1 VATSKELTPRR
12 KGAENAE
19 MDAFRRLSILCASP
33 LREFFALSGRQIM
46 ISGTLHSSAQG
57 QLSIGAHMLRLLI
70 LACSVFCAHVL
81 LGAEPEAILLWP
93 NGAPGSEG
101 KTTPEVI
108 ELTSSGERN
117 VTQIHKPSLT
127 PYLPAAGKGNGAAIV
142 IAPGGG
148 HSKLCVDHE
157 GHNLARWLAERGTAA
172 FVLKYRLAREKDS
185 TYTLEKDAVGD
196 MQRAIRLVRSRAKEW
211 NIEANKVGAL
221 GFSAGGE
228 LAFMAAMQDG
238 NGDAQ
243 AADEIDRQNA
253 RPDFQC
259 LIYPGKSSRIEV
271 TKDMPQAF
279 IVCGYGDRQD
289 IAHGMAEVYLK
300 FKDAGVPAELHIY
313 AAAGHGFGVRDSNRG
328 AVSHW
333 PNRLD
338 EWLADKVVK
347 SPRS

>member
-1 VATSKELTPRR
+1 
-12 KGAENAE
+12 
-19 MDAFRRLSILCASP
+19 
-33 LREFFALSGRQIM
+33 
-46 ISGTLHSSAQG
+46 
-57 QLSIGAHMLRLLI
+57 MLRFLLFSVAFFVTGI
-70 LACSVFCAHVL
+70 LSA
-81 LGAEPEAILLWP
+81 AEPEAILLWP

-101 KTTPEVI
+101 KTAAEVV
-108 ELTSSGERN
+108 ELTTSGERN

-127 PYLPAAGKGNGAAIV
+127 PYLPAAGKGNGAAVV

-157 GHNLARWLAERGTAA
+157 GHNLARWLADRGTAA
-172 FVLKYRLAREKDS
+172 FVLKYRLSRERDS
-185 TYTLEKDAVGD
+185 TYTLEGHAVGD

-211 NIEANKVGAL
+211 NIDPQKVGAL

-238 NGDAQ
+238 NGDAV
-243 AADEIDRQNA
+243 AADPIDRQNA

-259 LIYPGKSSRIEV
+259 LIYPGKSSRIAV
-271 TKDMPQAF
+271 SKDMPQAF

-313 AAAGHGFGVRDSNRG
+313 AAAGHGFGVRDSTAG
-328 AVSHW
+328 AVAHW
-333 PNRLD
+333 PARLD
-338 EWLADKVVK
+338 EWLADKVIK
-347 SPRS
+347 TPRSQAKASRAQN

>member
-1 VATSKELTPRR
+1 
-12 KGAENAE
+12 
-19 MDAFRRLSILCASP
+19 
-33 LREFFALSGRQIM
+33 
-46 ISGTLHSSAQG
+46 
-57 QLSIGAHMLRLLI
+57 MLRFS
-70 LACSVFCAHVL
+70 LASVALVFIQVAS
-81 LGAEPEAILLWP
+81 AAQPEAILLWQ

-101 KTTPEVI
+101 KIAEEVI
-108 ELTSSGERN
+108 ELTNNGERI

-127 PYLPAAGKGNGAAIV
+127 PYLPAGANGNGVAIV

-172 FVLKYRLAREKDS
+172 FVLKYRLSREKDS
-185 TYTLEKDAVGD
+185 TYTLERDAVGD

-211 NIEANKVGAL
+211 DIDPKKVGAL

-238 NGDAQ
+238 NSDST
-243 AADEIDRQNA
+243 AADEIDKQNA

-259 LIYPGKSSRIEV
+259 LIYPGKSSRIAV

-313 AAAGHGFGVRDSNRG
+313 AAAGHGFGVRDSTNG
-328 AVSHW
+328 AVAHW
-333 PNRLD
+333 PARLD
-338 EWLADKVVK
+338 EWLADKVIK
-347 SPRS
+347 APRRLQ

>member
-1 VATSKELTPRR
+1 MPRLFLASLALCLTHVVA
-12 KGAENAE
+12 A
-19 MDAFRRLSILCASP
+19 
-33 LREFFALSGRQIM
+33 
-46 ISGTLHSSAQG
+46 
-57 QLSIGAHMLRLLI
+57 
-70 LACSVFCAHVL
+70 
-81 LGAEPEAILLWP
+81 AEPQAILLWP
-93 NGAPGSEG
+93 KGAPGSEG
-101 KTTPEVI
+101 KTAEEVI
-108 ELTSSGERN
+108 ELTNNGERI
-117 VTQIHKPSLT
+117 VTQIHKPSIA

-172 FVLKYRLAREKDS
+172 FVLKYRLSREKDS
-185 TYTLEKDAVGD
+185 TYTLERDGVGD
-196 MQRAIRLVRSRAKEW
+196 MQRAIRLVRSRASAW
-211 NIEANKVGAL
+211 NINPKKIGAL

-238 NGDAQ
+238 NSDST
-243 AADEIDRQNA
+243 AADEIDKLGA

-259 LIYPGKSSRIEV
+259 LIYPGKSSRIAV

-313 AAAGHGFGVRDSNRG
+313 AAAGHGFGVRDSTAG
-328 AVSHW
+328 AVAHW
-333 PNRLD
+333 PARLD
-338 EWLADKVVK
+338 EWLADKVIK
-347 SPRS
+347 APRATR